1 MTFFVT
7 KTYHQ
12 TLPWIRWYKPV
23 MYRLT
28 VAKANSVNRERITVS
43 PQRITRLRLGDTGFS
58 LLNRITRVRFCD
70 TWFLLRSC
78 IINFVNKVYHQM
90 IQIWSRQTSLQIW
103 ITEKI
108 VAPPVAFWILLVTH
122 FMGDLIRYR
131 NVSPTGVPDFG
142 GKCNVFCQKKPKKA
156 LSGTEKAK
164 CLVIRWWYI
173 FRMGLS

>member
-1 MTFFVT
+1 MIRPFTFRF
-7 KTYHQ
+7 
-12 TLPWIRWYKPV
+12 
-23 MYRLT
+23 T
-28 VAKANSVNRERITVS
+28 VAKVNLLNRKRITVS
-43 PQRITRLRLGDTGFS
+43 PLRITGLRLDDTEFS
-58 LLNRITRVRFCD
+58 LPNRITRVRLGD
-70 TWFLLRSC
+70 TAFSLRSG
-78 IINFVNKVYHQM
+78 ITNFVTKVYHQM

>member
-1 MTFFVT
+1 MIRPFTFRF
-7 KTYHQ
+7 
-12 TLPWIRWYKPV
+12 
-23 MYRLT
+23 T
-28 VAKANSVNRERITVS
+28 VAKVNLLNGKRITVS
-43 PQRITRLRLGDTGFS
+43 PLRITRLRLNDTEFS
-58 LLNRITRVRFCD
+58 LPNRITRVRLGD
-70 TWFLLRSC
+70 TAFSLRSG
-78 IINFVNKVYHQM
+78 ITNFVTKVYHQM